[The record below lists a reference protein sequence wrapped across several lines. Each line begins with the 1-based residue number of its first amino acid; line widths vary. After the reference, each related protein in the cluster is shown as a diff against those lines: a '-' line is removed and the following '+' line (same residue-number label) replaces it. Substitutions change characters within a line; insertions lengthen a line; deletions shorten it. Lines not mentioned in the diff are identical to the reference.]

1 MRKIIHLPN
10 VVTDVTYE
18 PIPGG
23 ALIKYVLPHDE
34 DLLYVKAVY
43 SVKGEER
50 NSVASQ
56 YNSELLIEGLPS
68 IDDYS
73 VNLYCIDKSGNYSK
87 GVPLTITP
95 EESPVN
101 VMRNSLSIQED
112 FGGFKIDYENPSKA
126 ELSIYVYQK
135 DSFMGHRTKRI
146 LRIERKEYQTY

>member
-1 MRKIIHLPN
+1 MKYRIFFLGIFIQTLFSCGKSDLLKPFGAEDNTPPN

-56 YNSELLIEGLPS
+56 YNSELLIEGLLLLM
-68 IDDYS
+68 II
-73 VNLYCIDKSGNYSK
+73 LLICIALIN
-87 GVPLTITP
+87 
-95 EESPVN
+95 PVTTLK
-101 VMRNSLSIQED
+101 V
-112 FGGFKIDYENPSKA
+112 F
-126 ELSIYVYQK
+126 
-135 DSFMGHRTKRI
+135 H
-146 LRIERKEYQTY
+146 